1 MHRMRHFYATSLIA
15 AGESLQTVAALLGHD
30 QISTTDRTY
39 AHFLPSHLQA
49 SRSAVGALAVS
60 LRDGR
65 GELRSVSW
73 VDCRTMDPM
82 QESKVVLEPDV
93 WRAEQA
99 KHASTVA
106 ELTAGHRE
114 RRSRGE
120 RHPVWD
126 FMFSYY
132 PVTPGKL
139 GRWNPGFGV
148 SLVADAGD
156 RPGTSGSLRESD
168 DGLGRPLW
176 ELDTA
181 ALMARRGDSFRY
193 IHRLLAATLEHTPRF
208 SCFGMHEWAMV
219 YRDTPRHPEPLRLG
233 RAGTDAVVED
243 STLRCTHID
252 AFRFFT
258 DAAVPRN
265 TLQPT
270 RATQA
275 DMEQPGC
282 LHATMDLYKWATKL
296 GPLVP
301 GELWLETF
309 RLACDVRRTDMEAS
323 PYDLSNW
330 GFTPVEVETPEGRT
344 EYVRRQRDFAAR
356 GQVLRRALVD
366 LIDDF
371 FRTERTESGHGTAQ
385 CG

>member
-1 MHRMRHFYATSLIA
+1 M
-15 AGESLQTVAALLGHD
+15 
-30 QISTTDRTY
+30 TTDTTSGTT
-39 AHFLPSHLQA
+39 FGT
-49 SRSAVGALAVS
+49 RSGTVLSPAQWRHREATH
-60 LRDGR
+60 
-65 GELRSVSW
+65 RSCV
-73 VDCRTMDPM
+73 
-82 QESKVVLEPDV
+82 
-93 WRAEQA
+93 EQ
-99 KHASTVA
+99 
-106 ELTAGHRE
+106 LTAGHRE

-156 RPGTSGSLRESD
+156 RPGTTGSLREFQD
-168 DGLGRPLW
+168 DRDTPLW
-176 ELDTA
+176 ELDA
-181 ALMARRGDSFRY
+181 PALMAKRGRSFRY
-193 IHRLLAATLEHTPRF
+193 IRRLLAATVEHTPRF

-233 RAGTDAVVED
+233 ADGTDRVVENN
-243 STLRCTHID
+243 TLRCTHID

-258 DAAVPRN
+258 DEAVPRN
-265 TLQPT
+265 TLHPT

-275 DMEQPGC
+275 EMEQPGC

-301 GELWLETF
+301 GELWLDTF

-323 PYDLSNW
+323 PYDLRDW
-330 GFTPVEVETPEGRT
+330 GFEPVAVETAEGRA

-356 GQVLRRALVD
+356 GQVLRRSLVD
-366 LIDDF
+366 LIDGF
-371 FRTERTESGHGTAQ
+371 FRSVPPVDATGGFENDLENSYGTAQ
-385 CG
+385 RG